1 MGMEMGPSEGNYIMR
16 VEPWS
21 DKSSDHE
28 ISEGLFS
35 LSLALSLFLSV
46 FLQPIVN
53 FSSHC
58 PSSFQFQSSFYMSA
72 ILKENSSRLFHHSS
86 ETQKTDYLTYGI

>member
-1 MGMEMGPSEGNYIMR
+1 MMGMEMGPSEGNYIMR

-35 LSLALSLFLSV
+35 LSLALSLFLS
-46 FLQPIVN
+46 LSLIYT
-53 FSSHC
+53 HTHTDRARERE
-58 PSSFQFQSSFYMSA
+58 SA
-72 ILKENSSRLFHHSS
+72 IEPL
-86 ETQKTDYLTYGI
+86 GG